1 MSAFPPKKWTVRFIR
16 DMDTMECTSLDDT
29 KISMEAFLAVKPASG
44 EEGSFRFVL
53 TGPEKLKLR
62 FNIQSVLDSGL
73 FAGMVAEAEINVGD
87 HIQMIKNS
95 VSSKWM
101 DLLELVQSQDMAI
114 LDGLGEDA
122 ADEFIIALDQYKKD
136 MLQETGK
143 NVTAGISFRW
153 TLGSKKGD
161 PEVLL
166 LAQVKTTYSR
176 NISFLLG
183 RKILP
188 VNAIN
193 NNCAIGPAMQPGDD
207 RGQPKPQ
214 GGPLHGDHLGH
225 VPPHLPSI

>member
-16 DMDTMECTSLDDT
+16 DMDTMECTSLDDS
-29 KISMEAFLAVKPASG
+29 KISMEAFLAVSG

-53 TGPEKLKLR
+53 TGLEKLKLR
-62 FNIQSVLDSGL
+62 FNIQSVLNSGL

-166 LAQVKTTYSR
+166 LAQVKITYSR
-176 NISFLLG
+176 NITFLLQG
-183 RKILP
+183 KILP
-188 VNAIN
+188 VDTFNEYKIFEF
-193 NNCAIGPAMQPGDD
+193 I
-207 RGQPKPQ
+207 
-214 GGPLHGDHLGH
+214 HLFMC
-225 VPPHLPSI
+225 SNI